1 MKNKIEFLF
10 MFILVTLNAYLLG
23 GVVSGTLVIV
33 FIVIFV
39 TSIIFTRITKR
50 NIDVHIMLP
59 KEDIM
64 KEDFLEVKVEI
75 KNKSILPTSIIE
87 IDFIKD
93 DIFTFDDSNVFRFS
107 IESRKSKVITMKYY
121 QLFRGKGTI
130 GIDNIKIGDYF
141 GISSIYIDGFDNRK
155 EITVLP
161 VIFPIDINSDI
172 VKKLTSSRRLVSSDY
187 YINFSNIEIE
197 PGYEFRQYVP
207 GDNLNRINWKKFSKN
222 QELLV
227 RKNDNIITINKKAI
241 IMNPY
246 ITIGKYD
253 EKRDRMMI
261 ENKILR
267 TVLSLAFVL
276 LDRNIDVEIYI
287 YENDMWTIY
296 EIKDME
302 DISILQNKFVDYQF
316 IHRFNEGYIK
326 ESLEKLVVEIDS
338 ISITANI
345 DVFIENI
352 DSIFKLSEV
361 ENEVVWVKNSNDQLN
376 YDDTLERN
384 LWVLKEDYQFYNLF

>member
-10 MFILVTLNAYLLG
+10 MFTLVALNAYLLG
-23 GVVSGTLVIV
+23 GVVSGTLLIV
-33 FIVIFV
+33 FIIIFI

-50 NIDVHIMLP
+50 NIDVHIILP

-141 GISSIYIDGFDNRK
+141 GISNVNIDICNNKK
-155 EITVLP
+155 ELTVLP
-161 VIFPIDINSDI
+161 MIFPIDRDSDI
-172 VKKLTSSRRLVSSDY
+172 VRSFTDSRIIRNSDY
-187 YINFSNIEIE
+187 YINFDNVEVE
-197 PGYEFRQYVP
+197 PGYEFRQYIP
-207 GDNLNRINWKKFSKN
+207 GDNLNRVNWKRFSRN

-227 RKNDNIITINKKAI
+227 RKNENIIEINKKTI

-246 ITIGKYD
+246 IITKKNNK
-253 EKRDRMMI
+253 KRDNMML
-261 ENKILR
+261 ESRILK
-267 TVLSLAFVL
+267 TVLSLAAVL
-276 LDRNIDVEIYI
+276 LDINIDVEICV
-287 YENDMWTIY
+287 YENSSWTIKS
-296 EIKDME
+296 IKDCE
-302 DISILQNKFVDYQF
+302 DLITIQNKFAEYQF
-316 IHRFNEGYIK
+316 IYTSNEDESKQSLEQVPVKSNVIFVTENIEATNQLNEKKCELVLVK
-326 ESLEKLVVEIDS
+326 ESNDS
-338 ISITANI
+338 IN
-345 DVFIENI
+345 
-352 DSIFKLSEV
+352 K
-361 ENEVVWVKNSNDQLN
+361 
-376 YDDTLERN
+376 RN
-384 LWVLKEDYQFYNLF
+384 LWLLTEDYKFYNLS